1 MHNCPL
7 ETTQIACVMA
17 LNVRNCTIYGAAPQ
31 TSPRGFTAPP
41 PWTPAAREL
50 ILRMSAFVTKLNLY
64 QKTATAK
71 STWMKAC

>member
-1 MHNCPL
+1 MQNCPL

-41 PWTPAAREL
+41 VDPSCKRAYPTDER
-50 ILRMSAFVTKLNLY
+50 I
-64 QKTATAK
+64 
-71 STWMKAC
+71 CH